1 MSTIEIYAKP
11 KLMVMKKMIFGVLSL
26 VLLSACGAPKEFE
39 IHTQGIDSI
48 RLGMTPAD
56 LPDMVEGLYDRIEVC
71 TTSAYYDELY
81 DETTPAYDTYNFML
95 GDERMFYAE
104 LSDQGKIGIIYIT
117 SAKLSYKGL
126 HPGMKCSDA
135 LATDAKLMAFYTPGD
150 CFYCCSFRFD
160 EASNIFINFPLTDG
174 GSFSEQGYDN
184 AFAAA
189 LKASSVTDWYELEFK
204 AEDFKPEATIS
215 EIQISSL

>member
-1 MSTIEIYAKP
+1 
-11 KLMVMKKMIFGVLSL
+11 MKKMIWGLLSL
-26 VLLSACGAPKEFE
+26 VFLSACGAPQGFD
-39 IHTQGIDSI
+39 IHTKGIDSVL
-48 RLGMTPAD
+48 LGMAPAE
-56 LPDMVEGLYDRIEVC
+56 LPEAIEGLYDRIEVV
-71 TTSAYYDELY
+71 TVPAYYDELY

-104 LSDQGKIGIIYIT
+104 LSDQGEIGILRIT
-117 SAKLSYKGL
+117 SAKLSYRGI
-126 HPGMKCSDA
+126 HPGMKCSDV
-135 LATDAKLMAFYTPGD
+135 LATDAKLMAFYAPGD

-160 EASNIFINFPLTDG
+160 DAPNIFINFPLTDG
-174 GSFSEQGYDN
+174 GSFSEQGYNN

-189 LKASSVTDWYELEFK
+189 LKASSMTEWYGLDFQ